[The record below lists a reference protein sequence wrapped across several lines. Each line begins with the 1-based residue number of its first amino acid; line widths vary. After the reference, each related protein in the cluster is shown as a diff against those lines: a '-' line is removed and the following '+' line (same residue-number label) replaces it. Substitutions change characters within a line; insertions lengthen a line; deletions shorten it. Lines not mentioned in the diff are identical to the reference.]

1 MLNNWAWQHLHLGT
15 GKPYLDIKKKN
26 NTVIRIFPS
35 NTPPHTLK
43 WHMDD
48 EDRLVTSLNK
58 NNWLIQ
64 LDNELPASLNKSI
77 FITKHKWHRLHKGDG
92 HLVIIVKKY
101 AKRA

>member
-1 MLNNWAWQHLHLGT
+1 MLNNWAWRILRLGT
-15 GKPYLDIKKKN
+15 GKPYLDIKKKD

-35 NTPPHTLK
+35 NINPRVLK

-48 EDRLVTSLNK
+48 EDRLVVSLNK

-64 LDNELPASLNKSI
+64 LDNELPVSLNKPI
-77 FITKHKWHRLHKGDG
+77 FITKHEWHRLHKGDG
-92 HLVIIVKKY
+92 HLVIIVKKH